1 MPNMSGTAT
10 AGKPSRP
17 VETTKAAPAGKP
29 SGRAAGKPG
38 ASRMRRIK
46 PGTTKRIL
54 GYVMRYRWRVSVIVL
69 CILIGAAAQAGSALF
84 LQSLVDTYILPLV
97 GKASPDWGP
106 LVRALV
112 LMGCLYLVGTLSTWL
127 WNWLIITVE
136 QGTLKTIRDEM
147 FAHQQALPIRYFD
160 THEHGDTMSLYTND
174 TDTLRQAISQSFP
187 QMFSSG
193 VSVIAALF
201 SMLWLSIPFTAF
213 TILFTV
219 LLIVLVRAMV
229 TRSGMF
235 FIRQQQTLGA
245 VNAFVE
251 ESVNGQKVIK
261 VFNHEPETSNEFAR
275 RNEELFH
282 AAASANTYGNSIM
295 PVTANMGYLLYVLIA
310 IIGGAMAIAGW
321 DNLGMTGMG
330 PLTLGTLIS
339 LLTLSRAFINPIGQ
353 VSMQFNMVMM
363 ALAGASRIFTLMDEP
378 SESDGGTVRLVN
390 VEIGADGSMTET
402 VRETGQWAWKRE
414 ADDDGTRSLA
424 AASKL
429 EGDAREVAVKAKSNA
444 VTSSDGRLTLLS
456 GDVRFTDVTFGYNPD
471 KPVLH
476 DITWFAKPGQ
486 KIALVGATGAGKTTV
501 TNLINRFYDIQQG
514 QILYDGIDVRNIRK
528 PDLRGSL
535 GIVLQD
541 VNLFTGTVMD
551 NIRYG
556 RLDAT
561 DEECIEAARLTNADD
576 FIRMLPRGY
585 ETVLEGDGS
594 GLSQGQR
601 QLISIARAAVA
612 DPPAMILDEATSS
625 IDTRTEEVVQ
635 QGMDALMK
643 GRTVFVIA
651 HRLSTVRNADV
662 IMVLD
667 HGRIIERGSHDEL
680 IAQHGEYYQ
689 LYTGAVEL
697 E

>member
-1 MPNMSGTAT
+1 
-10 AGKPSRP
+10 
-17 VETTKAAPAGKP
+17 
-29 SGRAAGKPG
+29 
-38 ASRMRRIK
+38 
-46 PGTTKRIL
+46 
-54 GYVMRYRWRVSVIVL
+54 
-69 CILIGAAAQAGSALF
+69 
-84 LQSLVDTYILPLV
+84 
-97 GKASPDWGP
+97 
-106 LVRALV
+106 
-112 LMGCLYLVGTLSTWL
+112 
-127 WNWLIITVE
+127 
-136 QGTLKTIRDEM
+136 
-147 FAHQQALPIRYFD
+147 
-160 THEHGDTMSLYTND
+160 
-174 TDTLRQAISQSFP
+174 
-187 QMFSSG
+187 
-193 VSVIAALF
+193 
-201 SMLWLSIPFTAF
+201 
-213 TILFTV
+213 
-219 LLIVLVRAMV
+219 LIVLVRAMV

-261 VFNHEPETSNEFAR
+261 VFNHEPETSKEFAR

-414 ADDDGTRSLA
+414 AGDDGTRSLA

-576 FIRMLPRGY
+576 FIRMLPQGY